1 MPNFEEVAKQKVS
14 ACFRIKGKIVE
25 SPAEGQPVELL
36 CDDPVNH
43 LVEILG
49 SNLDTGRYPLAKK
62 AHSIEHLR
70 SNLHLRP
77 RSNLIGASM
86 RVRNAISFATHLFF
100 QSNGFLYVHT
110 PIITG
115 SDCEGAG
122 EMFSVTTLL
131 GDEPK

>member
-1 MPNFEEVAKQKVS
+1 MPNFEEVSKQKVAAS
-14 ACFRIKGKIVE
+14 FRVKGKIVE

-36 CDDPVNH
+36 CNDPEQH
-43 LVEILG
+43 YVEILG
-49 SNLDTGRYPLAKK
+49 SNQDTARYPLAKK

-77 RSNLIGASM
+77 RSNLIGAAM

-100 QSNGFLYVHT
+100 QSNGFMYIHT

-122 EMFSVTTLL
+122 EMFQVTTLL
-131 GDEPK
+131 EDEPK